1 MLYADADIQLI
12 LYKSQDDLQSA
23 LYSLQQIMKNCNMTI
38 SVNKMKIMAFKE
50 KWLWLIVMEQV
61 TNFQNFGCGISF
73 CYDKDEEKKSIHSF
87 KLYW

>member
-38 SVNKMKIMAFKE
+38 SVNKMKIMAFKG
-50 KWLWLIVMEQV
+50 KWL
-61 TNFQNFGCGISF
+61 
-73 CYDKDEEKKSIHSF
+73 
-87 KLYW
+87 